1 MTLDLHKMLR
11 WKKYKMLSQMEGLM
25 VMNPMVQSV
34 KVTLKQ
40 IQDTIQKRYYITKIV
55 VILKSAPTMF

>member
-11 WKKYKMLSQMEGLM
+11 WKKYKMFSQMEGLM